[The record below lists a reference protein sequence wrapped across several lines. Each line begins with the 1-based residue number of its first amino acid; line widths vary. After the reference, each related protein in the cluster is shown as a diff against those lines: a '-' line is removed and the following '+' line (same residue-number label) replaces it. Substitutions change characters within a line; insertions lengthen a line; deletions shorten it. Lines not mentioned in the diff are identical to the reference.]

1 VTPNFKLALCIAVLV
16 ALIMLGVW
24 MEIGL
29 WSECRSEHSWFY
41 CVRVLSQ

>member
-1 VTPNFKLALCIAVLV
+1 MTPNFKLALYVAVLV